1 MKFVIH
7 RNVLLAPLSQAAE
20 AADGK
25 SNLALINGV
34 YIEASE
40 NGLRLVGTDTKLT
53 IESVVPTSDVEI
65 LQAGHVVLV
74 AKSVVEIIKKMPDG
88 LMRVEL
94 IGSKI
99 RFISGKSKLEMSGT
113 DVIGSPY
120 PAIPEGDAITL
131 DWETFKKMLTQCSY
145 AISKSETE
153 PILMGIRTETRNGRL
168 LLTGCDRTR
177 LAIVSEPVDFE
188 IPQSVIISGIHLRK
202 IRNLFSNGNVKL
214 IITNNKAIFHTDK
227 LAAYIQI
234 LDGKYPPVDRLID
247 PSNATKI
254 IIPTQTL
261 IGSIERARI
270 TSDSDKIFVNISS
283 QEINISSHNDSGGAA
298 DESIP
303 LDRFEGEEMRMAINS
318 EHILEALKAIEDE
331 EVTIRIIG
339 LKQPLI
345 ISNGDE
351 DFGVH
356 VITQLLSR

>member
-25 SNLALINGV
+25 SHLELINGV
-34 YIEASE
+34 YIEASAE
-40 NGLRLVGTDTKLT
+40 GLRFVGSDTKLT
-53 IESVVPTSDVEI
+53 IESVISTVDVEI
-65 LQAGHVVLV
+65 LQPGHVVLV
-74 AKSVVEIIKKMPDG
+74 AKSVVEIIKKMPEG
-88 LMRVEL
+88 LMRVEV
-94 IGSKI
+94 IGTKV
-99 RFISGKSKLEMSGT
+99 RFISGKSKLEMSGADVT
-113 DVIGSPY
+113 DCPY
-120 PAIPEGDAITL
+120 PALPEGNAITL
-131 DWETFKKMLTQCSY
+131 DWETFKKMLTQCTY

-188 IPQSVIISGIHLRK
+188 IPQSVIISGSHLRK
-202 IRNLFSNGNVKL
+202 IRNLFSSGNVKL
-214 IITNNKAIFHTDK
+214 IFTNNKAIFHTDK
-227 LAAYIQI
+227 LTAYIQI
-234 LDGKYPPVDRLID
+234 LDGTYPPVDRLIE
-247 PSNATKI
+247 PNNATKI
-254 IIPTQTL
+254 MIPTQVL

-270 TSDSDKIFVNISS
+270 TSDSDKIFVHITN

-303 LDRFEGEEMRMAINS
+303 LEQFEGEEMRIALNS

-331 EVTIRIIG
+331 ETTIRIIG
-339 LKQPLI
+339 LKKPLI